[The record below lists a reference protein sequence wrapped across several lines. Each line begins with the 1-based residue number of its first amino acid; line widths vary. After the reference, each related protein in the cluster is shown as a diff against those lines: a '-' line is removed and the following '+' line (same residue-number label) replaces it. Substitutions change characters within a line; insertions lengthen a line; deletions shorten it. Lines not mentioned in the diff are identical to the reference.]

1 MNGSNLLLDSNI
13 IIYYL
18 KGNKTAYNLIENNN
32 IFISVITEM
41 ELLSYKNL
49 TVKEEKIIK
58 DLLSIFTII
67 PLKDSIKNKAIQL
80 RKSYDIKLPD
90 SIIVSSAIYLDC
102 SFVSADRKLL
112 DIEDASVV
120 RFEL

>member
-18 KGNKTAYNLIENNN
+18 QGNKTAYNLIENNN

>member
-18 KGNKTAYNLIENNN
+18 QGNKTAYNLIENNN

-102 SFVSADRKLL
+102 SFVSADRKLF

>member
-18 KGNKTAYNLIENNN
+18 QGNNTAYNLIENNN

-80 RKSYDIKLPD
+80 RKSYNIKLPD

-120 RFEL
+120 RVEL

>member
-18 KGNKTAYNLIENNN
+18 QGNRTAYNLIENNN

-41 ELLSYKNL
+41 ELLSHKDL
-49 TVKEEKIIK
+49 TLKEQKIIN

-80 RKSYDIKLPD
+80 RKSYNLKLPD

-102 SFVSADRKLL
+102 SFVSADKKLL
-112 DIEDASVV
+112 DIEVVSVV

>member
-18 KGNKTAYNLIENNN
+18 QGNKTAYNLIENNN

-67 PLKDSIKNKAIQL
+67 P
-80 RKSYDIKLPD
+80 
-90 SIIVSSAIYLDC
+90 
-102 SFVSADRKLL
+102 
-112 DIEDASVV
+112 
-120 RFEL
+120 

>member
-18 KGNKTAYNLIENNN
+18 QGNRIAYNLIENNN

-49 TVKEEKIIK
+49 TVKEEKIIT

-67 PLKDSIKNKAIQL
+67 PLKDSIKDKAIQL
-80 RKSYDIKLPD
+80 RKSYNIKLPD

-102 SFVSADRKLL
+102 SFVSADRQLL